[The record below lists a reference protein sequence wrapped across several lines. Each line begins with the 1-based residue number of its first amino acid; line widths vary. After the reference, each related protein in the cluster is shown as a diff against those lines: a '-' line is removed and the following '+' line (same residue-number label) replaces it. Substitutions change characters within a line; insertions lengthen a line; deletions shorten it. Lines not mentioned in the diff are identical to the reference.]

1 MKDGEEGICHKGGWC
16 KPATMEPDCGTEG
29 KIRKLVLTPIPNYFP
44 KVIFQAHL
52 MSDNFYLYEPKS
64 VLKMI
69 EKCECGKPCKT
80 EDEMEGICDNY
91 GKCSQDIDKPNCTDW
106 WPGKNSNY
114 FYENLLPL
122 ISILW
127 RNDLS

>member
-16 KPATMEPDCGTEG
+16 KPATMEPDCGSEG
-29 KIRKLVLTPIPNYFP
+29 KLLSMVAKFTLF
-44 KVIFQAHL
+44 HL
-52 MSDNFYLYEPKS
+52 MSDNFYLYITKS
-64 VLKMI
+64 VLKML

-114 FYENLLPL
+114 FYENLLPS
-122 ISILW
+122 ISTLW

>member
-16 KPATMEPDCGTEG
+16 KPATMEPDCGPEG
-29 KIRKLVLTPIPNYFP
+29 KLLSIMAKFCTFY
-44 KVIFQAHL
+44 L
-52 MSDNFYLYEPKS
+52 MSDNFYLYIPKS
-64 VLKMI
+64 FLKML

-114 FYENLLPL
+114 FHGNLLPS
-122 ISILW
+122 ISTLW

>member
-1 MKDGEEGICHKGGWC
+1 MGKKGFVIKADGANPLPWNLIVGQKVNFKYDSQICTFLSVHSQ
-16 KPATMEPDCGTEG
+16 
-29 KIRKLVLTPIPNYFP
+29 
-44 KVIFQAHL
+44 IFFENE
-52 MSDNFYLYEPKS
+52 SF
-64 VLKMI
+64 LKML

-114 FYENLLPL
+114 FHGNLLPS
-122 ISILW
+122 ISTLW